1 MFKYSLVNSL
11 NRLFGKK
18 TAEIPEYAHLFA
30 QNTTEI
36 TGNNLKILCLSSFG
50 LVIVMIAGCI
60 TCQLISGARVRSPVY
75 IFDAVL
81 FLSMGIIS
89 LFKTNRNS
97 RFVIVSII
105 IQENTLLASSVILD
119 IFLKRQDLPSTIF
132 PLSLVLAS
140 FFYIVIPV
148 YHRIMAFAWT
158 AAFITID
165 LLLKTH
171 DTFLYDLINIL
182 AIYLACS
189 IVGNISNKARI
200 AELETKRRLMFQRD
214 TDILTLL
221 PNRRKLFETLRGFS
235 NPEETDMLKGLIMAD
250 IDYFKQYNDAF
261 GHQSGDLCLQTLG
274 QCMAGLGSDYG
285 IQFYRYGG
293 EEFAGIITDN
303 SRGGSAAADELVKRI
318 SKLNIPGSQLSIDGR
333 ITISCGYAYLT
344 QCPVPD
350 YETLIRLADE
360 ALYSAKETG
369 RNRAA
374 AYKSSTDETLLYMQS
389 ISGK

>member
-1 MFKYSLVNSL
+1 MSEYSLLNSL

-18 TAEIPEYAHLFA
+18 TAEIHEYTHLFA
-30 QNTTEI
+30 QNTAEI

-50 LVIVMIAGCI
+50 LVIVMIAGSISCL
-60 TCQLISGARVRSPVY
+60 LISEARIRFSVY
-75 IFDAVL
+75 IIDTAVFL
-81 FLSMGIIS
+81 FIGIAS
-89 LFKTNRNS
+89 LFKTNKNS
-97 RFVIVSII
+97 RFVISSII
-105 IQENTLLASSVILD
+105 IQENVLLATSLILD
-119 IFLKRQDLPSTIF
+119 VFLKNRNF
-132 PLSLVLAS
+132 PATVFLLGLVLAS

-148 YHRIMAFAWT
+148 YHQIMMSAWT
-158 AAFITID
+158 FLFITADVLI
-165 LLLKTH
+165 KTH
-171 DTFLYDLINIL
+171 DAFLYDIINIL

-189 IVGNISNKARI
+189 IVGDITNKARI
-200 AELETKRRLMFQRD
+200 AELETKRRLIFQRD

-235 NPEETDMLKGLIMAD
+235 NPEGTDMLKGLIMAD
-250 IDYFKQYNDAF
+250 IDYFKQYNDTF

-303 SRGGSAAADELVKRI
+303 SHGGSAAADELVKRI
-318 SKLNIPGSQLSIDGR
+318 SKLNIAGSELSIDGR

-360 ALYSAKETG
+360 ALYAAKEAG

>member
-1 MFKYSLVNSL
+1 MSKFSLLNSL
-11 NRLFGKK
+11 HHLFGKK
-18 TAEIPEYAHLFA
+18 TAEIPEYAHLFM
-30 QNTTEI
+30 QNTAEI
-36 TGNNLKILCLSSFG
+36 TGSNLKILCLSSFG
-50 LVIVMIAGCI
+50 LVIIMTAGCLA
-60 TCQLISGARVRSPVY
+60 CQLISGARVRSPVY

-81 FLSMGIIS
+81 FLAMGIIS
-89 LFKTNRNS
+89 LFKTNKNS
-97 RFVIVSII
+97 RFVVVSII
-105 IQENTLLASSVILD
+105 IQENVLLASSVVLD
-119 IFLKRQDLPSTIF
+119 IFLKKPNLSATIF
-132 PLSLVLAS
+132 PLSLVLGS
-140 FFYIVIPV
+140 FFYIVIPF
-148 YHRIMAFAWT
+148 YQRIMTFIWT

-165 LLLKTH
+165 ALLKTH
-171 DTFLYDLINIL
+171 DAFLYDLIIIL

-200 AELETKRRLMFQRD
+200 AALETKRRLIFQRD

-235 NPEETDMLKGLIMAD
+235 DPEETDILKGLIMAD
-250 IDYFKQYNDAF
+250 IDYFKQYNDTF
-261 GHQSGDLCLQTLG
+261 GHQSGDLCLQTIG

-293 EEFAGIITDN
+293 EEFVGIITDN

-318 SKLNIPGSQLSIDGR
+318 SKLNIPGSQSSINGR

-360 ALYSAKETG
+360 ALYTAKETG
-369 RNRAA
+369 RNRAS
-374 AYKSSTDETLLYMQS
+374 AYKNNTDETLLYIQS

>member
-1 MFKYSLVNSL
+1 
-11 NRLFGKK
+11 
-18 TAEIPEYAHLFA
+18 
-30 QNTTEI
+30 
-36 TGNNLKILCLSSFG
+36 
-50 LVIVMIAGCI
+50 MIAGCI

-105 IQENTLLASSVILD
+105 IQENTLMASSVILD

-165 LLLKTH
+165 ILLKTH

-189 IVGNISNKARI
+189 IVGNITNKARI

-250 IDYFKQYNDAF
+250 IDYFKQYNDTF

-303 SRGGSAAADELVKRI
+303 SHGGSAAADELVKRI
-318 SKLNIPGSQLSIDGR
+318 SKLNIAGSELSIDGR
-333 ITISCGYAYLT
+333 ITISCVYAYLT

-360 ALYSAKETG
+360 ALYAAKEAG